1 MNKKQTLAMLLAGA
15 MLLPANAFAASP
27 DDFSDFPTNWSA
39 TSMRRAVDNGLLNGS
54 NGLINSNGLLS
65 RAQMATII
73 NRAFGAN
80 KTADM
85 SGYTDVLSNAW
96 YANDM
101 SKAVAMHTFVGSNGL
116 LSPEKPIT
124 REEAFTV
131 LARAFALDGGNA
143 SVLNGYSDGASVS
156 AWAQSAVAAL
166 VENGYVNGADGKLN
180 PKSSITRAEFAK
192 VIGEMADT
200 YADAGDSLS
209 DTIDGSVIVREN
221 GVSLAGKTINGDLII
236 ADGVTA
242 ADLSNVTVTGRIV
255 LRGGESGVTFSNTKA
270 GKGILANTDVTV
282 AGSVDA
288 ITVGQSS
295 TITVKSGA
303 SVGTITA
310 NAEGAKITGAGK
322 IESVKANANNVS
334 VTVSGA
340 KVTAAEGT
348 SGVKAGS
355 RNVASGKTETV
366 SNTTSGGSSSGGS
379 SSGGS
384 SGGGSSS
391 GGSSGGGSS
400 SGGSSGGGS
409 SSGTTQQ
416 DLVVASQTKLVDLG
430 WSQYVAIRFT
440 NGNSLANCKV
450 LVDGVD
456 VSSACTPVSDNGDIV
471 KWEITSLNPTK
482 AVVSNGSRSQTVA
495 LSNNANPTAPVLA
508 SARTAPD
515 YFLANG
521 PVYVWDYHIT
531 NYDSNGSARVT
542 PSKTTFSTSKQSMIA
557 YYSPDAVLYQDE
569 DANNNYK
576 VSGNVELMFNYE
588 KGTDAEKAW
597 VDGIS
602 NVALVQAD
610 ESNSTLNDT
619 LTYNIDK
626 KHPHGDHTVACINVP
641 LGQSNFF
648 SNGRY
653 QLRVTS
659 NGVSR
664 LFPIHVVNET
674 RPEMLQ
680 TTEKVTT
687 DSTRIYFDVENMV
700 YGITVPIYRVDLT
713 DPDGNTRELT
723 KIDDWYLIGSTFAL
737 YNDNKT
743 LFPKDGNYT
752 LTVYSN
758 GFQTMTK
765 KFAVGNAASQSSS
778 IRLDAIS
785 RATASGGGSSSSS
798 GSEGGSNTM
807 NANLV
812 FNADLLIN
820 AEIMTEL
827 GTGNDY
833 AAAIVNR
840 WAGMSHDA
848 VYSEGAET
856 IYYMKDYTDAVN
868 TAKTEGKYL
877 SYADFTKKAK
887 RTNPNRP
894 YNVKQVLEDNLLG
907 ETSDFKNASSFAA
920 PDITL
925 VTEAETESGFDG
937 ISEVKEGDCA
947 TLLVSGKK
955 AADFLSDLSANGELQ
970 LNTTYPALSKDDYS
984 IDTEKNTITIR
995 AGKLKLGENS
1005 LVIKTNTFQN
1015 VRLTFKV
1022 AKVEETANLTLVKDN
1037 LTAGTDD
1044 VVFTCRN
1051 THDTCDFLKNLY
1063 KKGTVKVTTPDGAE
1077 KNVGYLD
1084 YYQLGHGYTVSYKNG
1099 TCNLTLAAAQ
1109 FDEWKTE
1116 DGKYQA
1122 GEYTLT
1128 VQPQYYT
1135 RPVSV
1140 KFHMN
1145 APEKPDE
1152 VEAKDAPKPTQAS
1165 KFMGNY
1171 TLTFGMRNDDYMK
1184 AITAIKV
1191 NSTDYTKGTAGNN
1204 NCYSIAATDGSISLS
1219 GSAFTQK
1226 NNTVTIT
1233 ADGYKELIVTITKDG
1248 KLITGDD
1255 NSNGGNNSGESGS
1268 TDTKVTLPTTV
1279 SIEKISGN
1287 YTYYTLKFDNAEWV
1301 GKVSGIS
1308 IKDKDTTYTAVDS
1321 INAIE
1326 NKNNYYLDTQ
1336 SSVIALYINSSY
1348 SPFDLVIAANGCKD
1362 LTVHVEAGYFGS
1374 ASANIVK

>member
-1 MNKKQTLAMLLAGA
+1 M
-15 MLLPANAFAASP
+15 
-27 DDFSDFPTNWSA
+27 
-39 TSMRRAVDNGLLNGS
+39 
-54 NGLINSNGLLS
+54 
-65 RAQMATII
+65 
-73 NRAFGAN
+73 
-80 KTADM
+80 
-85 SGYTDVLSNAW
+85 
-96 YANDM
+96 
-101 SKAVAMHTFVGSNGL
+101 
-116 LSPEKPIT
+116 
-124 REEAFTV
+124 
-131 LARAFALDGGNA
+131 
-143 SVLNGYSDGASVS
+143 
-156 AWAQSAVAAL
+156 
-166 VENGYVNGADGKLN
+166 
-180 PKSSITRAEFAK
+180 
-192 VIGEMADT
+192 
-200 YADAGDSLS
+200 
-209 DTIDGSVIVREN
+209 
-221 GVSLAGKTINGDLII
+221 
-236 ADGVTA
+236 TA

-322 IESVKANANNVS
+322 VESVKANTNNVS

-340 KVTAAEGT
+340 KVTAAEGA

-366 SNTTSGGSSSGGS
+366 SNTTSGGGS
-379 SSGGS
+379 SS
-384 SGGGSSS
+384 
-391 GGSSGGGSS
+391 GGSS

-495 LSNNANPTAPVLA
+495 LSNNANPTAPVLTSA
-508 SARTAPD
+508 RTAPVLTSARTAPD

-531 NYDSNGSARVT
+531 NYDNNGSARVT

-576 VSGNVELMFNYE
+576 VRGNVELMFNYE

-597 VDGIS
+597 VEGIS

-610 ESNSTLNDT
+610 ESNSTLNDK
-619 LTYNIDK
+619 LTYDIDK
-626 KHPHGDHTVACINVP
+626 EHPHGDHTVACINVP

-737 YNDNKT
+737 YNDSKT

-765 KFAVGNAASQSSS
+765 KFTVGNAASQSSS

-785 RATASGGGSSSSS
+785 RATASGGGASSSS

-812 FNADLLIN
+812 FHADLLIN

-827 GTGNDY
+827 GTGSDY
-833 AAAIVNR
+833 ALAIVDR

-877 SYADFTKKAK
+877 SYADFVKETK
-887 RTNPNRP
+887 RTSPNRP

-937 ISEVKEGDCA
+937 ISEVNEGDCA

-955 AADFLSDLSANGELQ
+955 AADFLSDLSENGELQ
-970 LNTTYPALSKDDYS
+970 LNATYPALSKDDYS

-995 AGKLKLGENS
+995 AGKLKLGKNS
-1005 LVIKTNTFQN
+1005 LVIKTKAFQN

-1022 AKVEETANLTLVKDN
+1022 AKVEENPSFTAPAEAVELDN
-1037 LTAGTDD
+1037 SVTITCNAHTND
-1044 VVFTCRN
+1044 VS
-1051 THDTCDFLKNLY
+1051 CDFLKYLKPSYAAQDVFPVVKLIAPSGKEDTLAYGDAYGPYLGY
-1063 KKGTVKVTTPDGAE
+1063 KIDPAAHTLTIGKDLLTEEGTYTLRMQPEYYTSTAKVTFTMKKKAASGDNGNDTPAKKLTPPTGTMQLVTGWSDYYELSLPVDAEAEPFCKAITEVSVNGTVYEQAASSFSMTDKQWLIGSSSPYSLRFGISAFTSETANTIVMKAT
-1077 KNVGYLD
+1077 GYNDL
-1084 YYQLGHGYTVSYKNG
+1084 
-1099 TCNLTLAAAQ
+1099 
-1109 FDEWKTE
+1109 
-1116 DGKYQA
+1116 
-1122 GEYTLT
+1122 TLT
-1128 VQPQYYT
+1128 V
-1135 RPVSV
+1135 
-1140 KFHMN
+1140 
-1145 APEKPDE
+1145 
-1152 VEAKDAPKPTQAS
+1152 
-1165 KFMGNY
+1165 
-1171 TLTFGMRNDDYMK
+1171 
-1184 AITAIKV
+1184 
-1191 NSTDYTKGTAGNN
+1191 
-1204 NCYSIAATDGSISLS
+1204 
-1219 GSAFTQK
+1219 
-1226 NNTVTIT
+1226 
-1233 ADGYKELIVTITKDG
+1233 TKDG
-1248 KLITGDD
+1248 KLVADNNSNNGGSGDNKDD
-1255 NSNGGNNSGESGS
+1255 NNTETGLTPPTGELSYSSSMIGNSYYQ
-1268 TDTKVTLPTTV
+1268 LPLGMD
-1279 SIEKISGN
+1279 EA
-1287 YTYYTLKFDNAEWV
+1287 FC
-1301 GKVSGIS
+1301 
-1308 IKDKDTTYTAVDS
+1308 
-1321 INAIE
+1321 NAIQTVTV
-1326 NKNNYYLDTQ
+1326 NNQTYSKASMALLMSTNEWYIAE
-1336 SSVIALYINSSY
+1336 SSPYVLR
-1348 SPFDLVIAANGCKD
+1348 FDATSFHAGDNTLVIKATGYKT
-1362 LTVHVEAGYFGS
+1362 LTIHYT
-1374 ASANIVK
+1374 K

>member
-54 NGLINSNGLLS
+54 NGLINSNGLLI

-85 SGYTDVLSNAW
+85 SGYTDVFSNAW
-96 YANDM
+96 YAHDM
-101 SKAVAMHTFVGSNGL
+101 SKAVAMHTFVGANGL

-166 VENGYVNGADGKLN
+166 IENGYVNGADGKLN

-200 YADAGDSLS
+200 YADADDSLS

-310 NAEGAKITGAGK
+310 NAEGAKITGAGTV
-322 IESVKANANNVS
+322 ESVKANANNIS

-348 SGVKAGS
+348 SGVQAGS

-366 SNTTSGGSSSGGS
+366 SNATSGGSSG
-379 SSGGS
+379 GGS

-391 GGSSGGGSS
+391 GGSS
-400 SGGSSGGGS
+400 SGGSN
-409 SSGTTQQ
+409 SGTTQQ

-440 NGNSLANCKV
+440 DGNSLANCKV
-450 LVDGVD
+450 LIDGVD

-471 KWEITSLNPTK
+471 KWEITSLNPAK
-482 AVVSNGSRSQTVA
+482 AVVSNGSRSQTVT
-495 LSNNANPTAPVLA
+495 LSNNANPTAPVLS
-508 SARTAPD
+508 SANTTPD

-521 PVYVWDYHIT
+521 SVYVWDYHIT
-531 NYDSNGSARVT
+531 NYDSSGSARVT
-542 PSKTTFSTSKQSMIA
+542 PSKTTFSISKQSTIA

-569 DANNNYK
+569 DANNIYK

-610 ESNSTLNDT
+610 ESNSTLNANLDYT
-619 LTYNIDK
+619 IELN
-626 KHPHGDHTVACINVP
+626 HPHGNHTVACINVP
-641 LGQSNFF
+641 LGQSNLF

-687 DSTRIYFDVENMV
+687 DSTRVYFDVENMV

-743 LFPKDGNYT
+743 LFPKDGKYT

-765 KFAVGNAASQSSS
+765 KFTVGNAASQSSS
-778 IRLDAIS
+778 IKLDAIS
-785 RATASGGGSSSSS
+785 RATASGGGASSSS

-833 AAAIVNR
+833 ATAIVDR
-840 WAGMSHDA
+840 WAEMSHDA

-856 IYYMKDYTDAVN
+856 IYYMKDYNDAVN

-877 SYADFTKKAK
+877 SYADFVKEAK

-925 VTEAETESGFDG
+925 VTEADTESGFDG
-937 ISEVKEGDCA
+937 ISEVNEGESA

-955 AADFLSDLSANGELQ
+955 AADFLSDLRANGELQ
-970 LNTTYPALSKDDYS
+970 LNATYPALSKDYYS
-984 IDTEKNTITIR
+984 IDTAKNTITIR
-995 AGKLKLGENS
+995 ADKLKLGENS
-1005 LVIKTNTFQN
+1005 LVIKTDTFQN

-1044 VVFTCRN
+1044 VVFTCSN

-1063 KKGTVKVTTPDGAE
+1063 NKGTVKVTTPDGAE
-1077 KNVGYLD
+1077 KNVGYLG
-1084 YYQLGHGYTVSYKNG
+1084 YYQTGHGYTVSYENG

-1145 APEKPDE
+1145 APEEPGE
-1152 VEAKDAPKPTQAS
+1152 VEAKDAPKPTKAS
-1165 KFMGNY
+1165 KFMGDY
-1171 TLTFGMRNDDYMK
+1171 TLTFGMNNDDYMN

-1191 NSTDYTKGTAGNN
+1191 NSTDYTNGFVWNN
-1204 NCYSIAATDGSISLS
+1204 NCYSIAATDGSISLG
-1219 GSAFTQK
+1219 GSAFTEE

-1233 ADGYKELIVTITKDG
+1233 ADGYKELTAAITKDG
-1248 KLITGDD
+1248 KLVAGDN
-1255 NSNGGNNSGESGS
+1255 NSNGGDNSGDSGS
-1268 TDTKVTLPTTV
+1268 TGDA
-1279 SIEKISGN
+1279 
-1287 YTYYTLKFDNAEWV
+1287 TLKDCPSNLGFSYGTFYFDQGGSNAAAEPYL
-1301 GKVSGIS
+1301 KS
-1308 IKDKDTTYTAVDS
+1308 ITKITLNDKELSPMDS
-1321 INAIE
+1321 SSWSLKTGEYNVKATSTDKYIE
-1326 NKNNYYLDTQ
+1326 F
-1336 SSVIALYINSSY
+1336 Y
-1348 SPFDLVIAANGCKD
+1348 SRDFSESENTLVISADGYKD
-1362 LTVHVEAGYFGS
+1362 LKLKIAKSGKS
-1374 ASANIVK
+1374 IIQ

>member
-1 MNKKQTLAMLLAGA
+1 MLLAGA

-54 NGLINSNGLLS
+54 NGLINSNGLLI

-96 YANDM
+96 YTNDM

-166 VENGYVNGADGKLN
+166 IENGYVNGANGKLN

-322 IESVKANANNVS
+322 VENVKANANNVS

-348 SGVKAGS
+348 SGVQAGS

-366 SNTTSGGSSSGGS
+366 SNTTSGGGSSSGGS

-384 SGGGSSS
+384 SSGGSSS
-391 GGSSGGGSS
+391 GGSS
-400 SGGSSGGGS
+400 SGGSN
-409 SSGTTQQ
+409 SGTTQQ

-440 NGNSLANCKV
+440 DGNSLANCKV
-450 LVDGVD
+450 FVDGVD

-471 KWEITSLNPTK
+471 KWEITSLNPAK
-482 AVVSNGSRSQTVA
+482 AVVSNGSRSQTVT

-508 SARTAPD
+508 SAKTAPD

-531 NYDSNGSARVT
+531 NYDSSGSARVT
-542 PSKTTFSTSKQSMIA
+542 PSKTTFSTAKQSTIA
-557 YYSPDAVLYQDE
+557 YYSPDAVLYQDD

-610 ESNSTLNDT
+610 ESNSTLNDK

-626 KHPHGDHTVACINVP
+626 EHPHGDHTVACINVP

-687 DSTRIYFDVENMV
+687 DSTRVYFDVENMV

-743 LFPKDGNYT
+743 LFPKDGTYT

-765 KFAVGNAASQSSS
+765 KFTVGNAASQSSS
-778 IRLDAIS
+778 IKLDAIS
-785 RATASGGGSSSSS
+785 RATASGGGASSSS

-820 AEIMTEL
+820 AEIMDEL

-833 AAAIVNR
+833 ATAIVDR
-840 WAGMSHDA
+840 WAEMSHDA

-856 IYYMKDYTDAVN
+856 IYYMKDYNDAVN

-877 SYADFTKKAK
+877 SYADFAKEAK

-925 VTEAETESGFDG
+925 VTEADTESGFDG
-937 ISEVKEGDCA
+937 ISEVNEGESA

-970 LNTTYPALSKDDYS
+970 LNATYPALSKDDYS

-995 AGKLKLGENS
+995 ADKLKLGENS
-1005 LVIKTNTFQN
+1005 LVIKTDTFQN

-1044 VVFTCRN
+1044 VVFTCSN

-1063 KKGTVKVTTPDGAE
+1063 NKGTVKVTTPDGAE
-1077 KNVGYLD
+1077 KNVGYLG
-1084 YYQLGHGYTVSYKNG
+1084 YYQTGHGYTVSYENG
-1099 TCNLTLAAAQ
+1099 TYNLTLAAAQ

-1140 KFHMN
+1140 KFHMT
-1145 APEKPDE
+1145 APEEPGE
-1152 VEAKDAPKPTQAS
+1152 VEAKDAPKPTKAS
-1165 KFMGNY
+1165 KFMGDY
-1171 TLTFGMRNDDYMK
+1171 TLTFGMNNDDYMK

-1191 NSTDYTKGTAGNN
+1191 NSTDYTKGAVWNN
-1204 NCYSIAATDGSISLS
+1204 NCYAIAATDGSISLG
-1219 GSAFTQK
+1219 GSAFTEE

-1233 ADGYKELIVTITKDG
+1233 ADGYKELTAAITKDG
-1248 KLITGDD
+1248 KLVTGDN
-1255 NSNGGNNSGESGS
+1255 NSNGGNNSGNSGS
-1268 TDTKVTLPTTV
+1268 TGDAALKDCPSNLGFSYGTFYFDQGGSNTAAEPYLKSITKITLNDKELSPMDSSSWSPKTGEYNVKAT
-1279 SIEKISGN
+1279 STDKYIEFYSRD
-1287 YTYYTLKFDNAEWV
+1287 FSE
-1301 GKVSGIS
+1301 S
-1308 IKDKDTTYTAVDS
+1308 
-1321 INAIE
+1321 E
-1326 NKNNYYLDTQ
+1326 NT
-1336 SSVIALYINSSY
+1336 
-1348 SPFDLVIAANGCKD
+1348 LVISADGYKD
-1362 LTVHVEAGYFGS
+1362 LKLKIAKSGKS
-1374 ASANIVK
+1374 IIQ

>member
-1 MNKKQTLAMLLAGA
+1 MLLAGA

-54 NGLINSNGLLS
+54 NGLINSNGLLI

-96 YANDM
+96 YTNDM

-166 VENGYVNGADGKLN
+166 IENGYVNGADGKLN
-180 PKSSITRAEFAK
+180 PKNSITRAEFAK

-322 IESVKANANNVS
+322 VENVKANANNVS

-348 SGVKAGS
+348 SGVQAGS

-366 SNTTSGGSSSGGS
+366 SNTTSGGSS
-379 SSGGS
+379 
-384 SGGGSSS
+384 GGGSSS
-391 GGSSGGGSS
+391 GGSSGGSNSS
-400 SGGSSGGGS
+400 
-409 SSGTTQQ
+409 TTQQ

-440 NGNSLANCKV
+440 DGNSLANCKV
-450 LVDGVD
+450 LIDGVD

-471 KWEITSLNPTK
+471 KWEITSLNPAK
-482 AVVSNGSRSQTVA
+482 AVVSNGSRSQTVT

-508 SARTAPD
+508 SAKTAPD

-521 PVYVWDYHIT
+521 PVYVWDYQIT
-531 NYDSNGSARVT
+531 NYDSSGSARVT
-542 PSKTTFSTSKQSMIA
+542 PSKTTFSTAKQSTIA

-569 DANNNYK
+569 DANNIYK
-576 VSGNVELMFNYE
+576 VRGNVELMFNYE
-588 KGTDAEKAW
+588 TGTDAEKAW

-610 ESNSTLNDT
+610 ESNSTLNDK

-626 KHPHGDHTVACINVP
+626 EHPHGDHTVACINVP

-687 DSTRIYFDVENMV
+687 DSTRVYFDVENMV

-743 LFPKDGNYT
+743 LFPKDGKYT

-765 KFAVGNAASQSSS
+765 KFTVGNAASQSSS
-778 IRLDAIS
+778 IKLDAIS
-785 RATASGGGSSSSS
+785 RATASGGGASSSS

-833 AAAIVNR
+833 AAAIVDR
-840 WAGMSHDA
+840 WAEMSHDA

-856 IYYMKDYTDAVN
+856 IYYMKDYNDAVN
-868 TAKTEGKYL
+868 TAKTKGKYL
-877 SYADFTKKAK
+877 SYADFVKEAK

-925 VTEAETESGFDG
+925 VTEADTESGFDG
-937 ISEVKEGDCA
+937 ISEVNEGESS

-955 AADFLSDLSANGELQ
+955 AADFLSDLRANGELQ
-970 LNTTYPALSKDDYS
+970 LNATYPALSKDDYS
-984 IDTEKNTITIR
+984 IDTAKNTITIR
-995 AGKLKLGENS
+995 ADKLKLGENS
-1005 LVIKTNTFQN
+1005 LVIKTDTFQN

-1044 VVFTCRN
+1044 VVFTCSN

-1063 KKGTVKVTTPDGAE
+1063 NKGTVKVTTPDGAE
-1077 KNVGYLD
+1077 KNVGYLG
-1084 YYQLGHGYTVSYKNG
+1084 YYQTGHGYTVSYENG

-1145 APEKPDE
+1145 APEEPDE
-1152 VEAKDAPKPTQAS
+1152 VEAKDAPKPTKAS
-1165 KFMGNY
+1165 KFMGDY
-1171 TLTFGMRNDDYMK
+1171 TLTFGMQNDDYMK

-1191 NSTDYTKGTAGNN
+1191 NSTDYTKGAVWNN
-1204 NCYSIAATDGSISLS
+1204 NCYAIAATDGSISLG
-1219 GSAFTQK
+1219 GSAFTK
-1226 NNTVTIT
+1226 ENNTVTIT
-1233 ADGYKELIVTITKDG
+1233 ADGYKELTATITKDG
-1248 KLITGDD
+1248 KLVAGDN
-1255 NSNGGNNSGESGS
+1255 NSNGGDNSGDSGS
-1268 TDTKVTLPTTV
+1268 TGDTALKDCPSNLGFSYGTFYFDQGGSNTAAEPYLKSITKITLNDKELSPMDSSSWSLKTGEYNVKAT
-1279 SIEKISGN
+1279 STDKYIEFYSRD
-1287 YTYYTLKFDNAEWV
+1287 FSE
-1301 GKVSGIS
+1301 S
-1308 IKDKDTTYTAVDS
+1308 
-1321 INAIE
+1321 E
-1326 NKNNYYLDTQ
+1326 NT
-1336 SSVIALYINSSY
+1336 
-1348 SPFDLVIAANGCKD
+1348 LVISADGYKD
-1362 LTVHVEAGYFGS
+1362 LKLKIAKSGKS
-1374 ASANIVK
+1374 IIQ

>member
-1 MNKKQTLAMLLAGA
+1 MLLAGA

-65 RAQMATII
+65 RAQMAAII

-85 SGYTDVLSNAW
+85 SGYTDVFSNAW

-131 LARAFALDGGNA
+131 LARAFALDGGNV
-143 SVLNGYSDGASVS
+143 SVLNGYSDSASVS

-282 AGSVDA
+282 AGSVDT

-322 IESVKANANNVS
+322 VESVKANANNVS

-340 KVTAAEGT
+340 KVTAAAGT

-366 SNTTSGGSSSGGS
+366 SNTTSGGGSSSGGS

-391 GGSSGGGSS
+391 SGSS
-400 SGGSSGGGS
+400 SGGS

-440 NGNSLANCKV
+440 DGNSLANCKV

-542 PSKTTFSTSKQSMIA
+542 PSKTTFSTSKQSTIA

-626 KHPHGDHTVACINVP
+626 KHPHGNHTVACINVP

-877 SYADFTKKAK
+877 SYADFVKEAK

-937 ISEVKEGDCA
+937 ISEVNEGDCA

-970 LNTTYPALSKDDYS
+970 LNATYPALSKDDYS

-1171 TLTFGMRNDDYMK
+1171 TLTFGMNNDDYMK

-1204 NCYSIAATDGSISLS
+1204 NCYSIAATDGLISLS
-1219 GSAFTQK
+1219 GSAFTEE

-1255 NSNGGNNSGESGS
+1255 NSNGGSGDNKDDNNTETGLTPPTGELSYSSSIIGNS
-1268 TDTKVTLPTTV
+1268 YYQLPLGMD
-1279 SIEKISGN
+1279 EA
-1287 YTYYTLKFDNAEWV
+1287 FC
-1301 GKVSGIS
+1301 
-1308 IKDKDTTYTAVDS
+1308 
-1321 INAIE
+1321 NAIQTVTV
-1326 NKNNYYLDTQ
+1326 NNQTYSKASMALLMSTNEWCIAE
-1336 SSVIALYINSSY
+1336 SSPYVLR
-1348 SPFDLVIAANGCKD
+1348 FDATSFHAGDNTLVIKATGYKT
-1362 LTVHVEAGYFGS
+1362 LTIHYT
-1374 ASANIVK
+1374 K

>member
-1 MNKKQTLAMLLAGA
+1 MLLAGA

-54 NGLINSNGLLS
+54 NGLINSNGLLI

-96 YANDM
+96 YTNDM
-101 SKAVAMHTFVGSNGL
+101 SKAVAMHTFVGANGL

-200 YADAGDSLS
+200 YADADDSLS

-322 IESVKANANNVS
+322 VENVKANANNIS

-348 SGVKAGS
+348 SGVQAGS

-366 SNTTSGGSSSGGS
+366 SNAASGGAGGSSGGSSSGGS

-384 SGGGSSS
+384 SSGGSSS
-391 GGSSGGGSS
+391 
-400 SGGSSGGGS
+400 GGS

-440 NGNSLANCKV
+440 DGNSLANCKV
-450 LVDGVD
+450 LIDGVD

-471 KWEITSLNPTK
+471 KWEITSLNPAK
-482 AVVSNGSRSQTVA
+482 AVVSNGSRSQTVT
-495 LSNNANPTAPVLA
+495 LSNNANPTAPVVA
-508 SARTAPD
+508 SANTAPD

-521 PVYVWDYHIT
+521 SVYVWDYHIT
-531 NYDSNGSARVT
+531 NYDSSGSARVT
-542 PSKTTFSTSKQSMIA
+542 PSKTTFSTAKQSTIA

-569 DANNNYK
+569 DANNIYK

-602 NVALVQAD
+602 SVALVQAD
-610 ESNSTLNDT
+610 ESNSTLNNN

-626 KHPHGDHTVACINVP
+626 QHPHGNHTVACINVP
-641 LGQSNFF
+641 LGQSNLF

-674 RPEMLQ
+674 PPEMLQ

-687 DSTRIYFDVENMV
+687 DSTRVYFDVENMV

-743 LFPKDGNYT
+743 LFPKDGTYT

-765 KFAVGNAASQSSS
+765 KFTVGNAASQSSA
-778 IRLDAIS
+778 IKLDAIS
-785 RATASGGGSSSSS
+785 RATASGGGASSSS

-820 AEIMTEL
+820 AEIMDEL

-833 AAAIVNR
+833 ATAIVDR
-840 WAGMSHDA
+840 WAEMSHDA

-856 IYYMKDYTDAVN
+856 IYYMKDYNDAVN

-877 SYADFTKKAK
+877 SYADFVKEAK

-925 VTEAETESGFDG
+925 VTEADTESGFDG
-937 ISEVKEGDCA
+937 ISKVNEGDSA

-970 LNTTYPALSKDDYS
+970 LNATYPALSKDDYS
-984 IDTEKNTITIR
+984 IDTEKNAITIR
-995 AGKLKLGENS
+995 AAKLKLGENS
-1005 LVIKTNTFQN
+1005 LVIKTDTFQN

-1022 AKVEETANLTLVKDN
+1022 AKVEETPSF
-1037 LTAGTDD
+1037 TAPAEAVELGNSVTITCNAHTND
-1044 VVFTCRN
+1044 VS
-1051 THDTCDFLKNLY
+1051 CDFLKYLNPSPA
-1063 KKGTVKVTTPDGAE
+1063 TQDVFPVVKLIAPSGKED
-1077 KNVGYLD
+1077 
-1084 YYQLGHGYTVSYKNG
+1084 
-1099 TCNLTLAAAQ
+1099 TLAYGDAYGPYLGYKVDPAAHTLTIGK
-1109 FDEWKTE
+1109 DLLTE
-1116 DGKYQA
+1116 EGT
-1122 GEYTLT
+1122 YTLRM
-1128 VQPQYYT
+1128 QPKYYT
-1135 RPVSV
+1135 STATVTFTMKKKAASGGNGGSETPS
-1140 KFHMN
+1140 
-1145 APEKPDE
+1145 
-1152 VEAKDAPKPTQAS
+1152 EAKDAPKPTKAS

-1171 TLTFGMRNDDYMK
+1171 TLTFGMNNDDYMK
-1184 AITAIKV
+1184 AITGVKV
-1191 NSTDYTKGTAGNN
+1191 NTTDYVTSYGSQPR
-1204 NCYSIAATDGSISLS
+1204 YSIAATDGSISLS
-1219 GSAFTQK
+1219 GSAFTEE

-1233 ADGYKELIVTITKDG
+1233 ADGYKELTAAITKDG
-1248 KLITGDD
+1248 KLVTGDD
-1255 NSNGGNNSGESGS
+1255 NSNGGDNSGDSGS
-1268 TDTKVTLPTTV
+1268 TDTKVPLPTTV
-1279 SIEKISGN
+1279 SIEKIYGN
-1287 YTYYTLKFDNAEWV
+1287 YTYYTLTFDNAEWV

-1308 IKDKDTTYTAVDS
+1308 IKDKDTTYTAVDN

-1326 NKNNYYLDTQ
+1326 NQNNYYLDTQ
-1336 SSVIALYINSSY
+1336 SSMIALYINSSY
-1348 SPFDLVIAANGCKD
+1348 SPLDLVIAANGCED

>member
-1 MNKKQTLAMLLAGA
+1 MLLAGA

-54 NGLINSNGLLS
+54 NGLINSNGLLI

-96 YANDM
+96 YTNDM

-166 VENGYVNGADGKLN
+166 IENGYVNGANGKLN
-180 PKSSITRAEFAK
+180 PKSRITRAEFAK

-200 YADAGDSLS
+200 YADADDSLS

-322 IESVKANANNVS
+322 VESVKANANNVS

-348 SGVKAGS
+348 SGVQAGS
-355 RNVASGKTETV
+355 RKVASGKTETV
-366 SNTTSGGSSSGGS
+366 SNTA
-379 SSGGS
+379 SGGS

-391 GGSSGGGSS
+391 GGSS
-400 SGGSSGGGS
+400 SGGSN
-409 SSGTTQQ
+409 SGTTQQ

-440 NGNSLANCKV
+440 DGNSLANCKV
-450 LVDGVD
+450 LIDGVD

-471 KWEITSLNPTK
+471 KWEITSLNPAK
-482 AVVSNGSRSQTVA
+482 AVVSNGSRSQTVT
-495 LSNNANPTAPVLA
+495 LSNNANPTAPVVA
-508 SARTAPD
+508 SAKTAPD

-521 PVYVWDYHIT
+521 SVYVWDYHIT

-542 PSKTTFSTSKQSMIA
+542 PSKTTFSTSKQSTIA

-576 VSGNVELMFNYE
+576 VRGNVELMFNYE

-610 ESNSTLNDT
+610 ESNSTLNANLDYT
-619 LTYNIDK
+619 IELD
-626 KHPHGDHTVACINVP
+626 HPHGDHTVACINVP
-641 LGQSNFF
+641 LGQSNLF

-687 DSTRIYFDVENMV
+687 DSTRVYFDVENMV

-743 LFPKDGNYT
+743 LFPKDGKYT

-765 KFAVGNAASQSSS
+765 KFTVGNAASQSSS
-778 IRLDAIS
+778 IKLDAIS
-785 RATASGGGSSSSS
+785 RATASGGGASSSS

-820 AEIMTEL
+820 AEIMDEL

-833 AAAIVNR
+833 ATAIVDR
-840 WAGMSHDA
+840 WAEMSHDA

-856 IYYMKDYTDAVN
+856 IYYMKDYNDAVN

-877 SYADFTKKAK
+877 SYADFVKEAT

-925 VTEAETESGFDG
+925 VTEADTESGFDG
-937 ISEVKEGDCA
+937 ISEVNEGDSA

-955 AADFLSDLSANGELQ
+955 AADFLSDLRANGELQ
-970 LNTTYPALSKDDYS
+970 LNATYPALSKDDYS

-995 AGKLKLGENS
+995 AAKLKLGENS

-1044 VVFTCRN
+1044 VVFTCSN

-1063 KKGTVKVTTPDGAE
+1063 NKGTVKVTTPDGAE
-1077 KNVGYLD
+1077 KNVGYLG
-1084 YYQLGHGYTVSYKNG
+1084 YYQTGHGYTVSYENG

-1122 GEYTLT
+1122 GEYTMT

-1145 APEKPDE
+1145 APEEPGE
-1152 VEAKDAPKPTQAS
+1152 VEAKDAPKPTKAS
-1165 KFMGNY
+1165 KFMGDY
-1171 TLTFGMRNDDYMK
+1171 TLTFGMQNDDYMK

-1191 NSTDYTKGTAGNN
+1191 NSTDYTKGAVWNN
-1204 NCYSIAATDGSISLS
+1204 NCYTIAATDGSISLG
-1219 GSAFTQK
+1219 GSAFTEE

-1233 ADGYKELIVTITKDG
+1233 ADGYKELTAAITKDG
-1248 KLITGDD
+1248 KLVAGDD
-1255 NSNGGNNSGESGS
+1255 NSNGGDNSGDSGS
-1268 TDTKVTLPTTV
+1268 TGDVTLKDYPSNLGFSYGTFYFDQGGSNAAAEPYLK
-1279 SIEKISGN
+1279 SITKI
-1287 YTYYTLKFDNAEWV
+1287 TLN
-1301 GKVSGIS
+1301 
-1308 IKDKDTTYTAVDS
+1308 DKELSPMDS
-1321 INAIE
+1321 SSWSPKTGEYNVKATSTDKYIE
-1326 NKNNYYLDTQ
+1326 F
-1336 SSVIALYINSSY
+1336 Y
-1348 SPFDLVIAANGCKD
+1348 SRDFSESENTLVISADGYKD
-1362 LTVHVEAGYFGS
+1362 LKLKIAKNGKS
-1374 ASANIVK
+1374 IIQ

>member
-1 MNKKQTLAMLLAGA
+1 MLLAGA

-54 NGLINSNGLLS
+54 NGLINSNGLLI

-85 SGYTDVLSNAW
+85 SGYTDVFSNAW
-96 YANDM
+96 YAHDM
-101 SKAVAMHTFVGSNGL
+101 SKAVAMHTFMGSNGL

-166 VENGYVNGADGKLN
+166 IENGYVNGADGKLN

-322 IESVKANANNVS
+322 VESVKANANNVS

-348 SGVKAGS
+348 SGVQAGS
-355 RNVASGKTETV
+355 RNVASGKTEAV

-391 GGSSGGGSS
+391 GGSN
-400 SGGSSGGGS
+400 
-409 SSGTTQQ
+409 SGTTQQ

-440 NGNSLANCKV
+440 DGNSLANCKV
-450 LVDGVD
+450 FVDGVD

-471 KWEITSLNPTK
+471 KWEITSLNPAK
-482 AVVSNGSRSQTVA
+482 AVVSNGSRSQTVT
-495 LSNNANPTAPVLA
+495 LSNNANPTAPVPA
-508 SARTAPD
+508 SANTAPD

-521 PVYVWDYHIT
+521 PVYVWDYQIT
-531 NYDSNGSARVT
+531 NYDSSGSARVT
-542 PSKTTFSTSKQSMIA
+542 PSKTTFSTAKQSTIA

-576 VSGNVELMFNYE
+576 VRGNVELMFNYE

-610 ESNSTLNDT
+610 ESNSTLNNK

-626 KHPHGDHTVACINVP
+626 EHPHGNHTVACINVP
-641 LGQSNFF
+641 LGQSNLF

-687 DSTRIYFDVENMV
+687 DSTRVYFDVENMV

-737 YNDNKT
+737 YNDDKT
-743 LFPKDGNYT
+743 LFPKDGTYT

-765 KFAVGNAASQSSS
+765 KFTVGNAASQSSS
-778 IRLDAIS
+778 IKLDAIS
-785 RATASGGGSSSSS
+785 RATASGGGASSSS

-812 FNADLLIN
+812 FNANLLIN

-833 AAAIVNR
+833 ATAIVDR
-840 WAGMSHDA
+840 WAEMSHDA

-856 IYYMKDYTDAVN
+856 IYYMKDYNDAVN
-868 TAKTEGKYL
+868 TAKTGGKYL
-877 SYADFTKKAK
+877 SYADFVKEAK

-925 VTEAETESGFDG
+925 VTEADTESGFDS
-937 ISEVKEGDCA
+937 ISEVNEGESA

-955 AADFLSDLSANGELQ
+955 AADFLSDLSASGALQ
-970 LNTTYPALSKDDYS
+970 LNATYPALSKDDYS

-995 AGKLKLGENS
+995 ADKLKLGENS

-1044 VVFTCRN
+1044 VVFTCSN

-1063 KKGTVKVTTPDGAE
+1063 NKGTVKVTAPDGAE
-1077 KNVGYLD
+1077 KNVGYLG
-1084 YYQLGHGYTVSYKNG
+1084 YYQTGHGYTVSYENG

-1140 KFHMN
+1140 KFHMT
-1145 APEKPDE
+1145 APEEPGE
-1152 VEAKDAPKPTQAS
+1152 VEAKDAPKPTKAS
-1165 KFMGNY
+1165 KFMGDY
-1171 TLTFGMRNDDYMK
+1171 TLTFGMQNDDYMK

-1191 NSTDYTKGTAGNN
+1191 NSTDYTKGTVWNN
-1204 NCYSIAATDGSISLS
+1204 NCYAIAATDGSISLG
-1219 GSAFTQK
+1219 GSAFTEE

-1233 ADGYKELIVTITKDG
+1233 ADGYKELTAAITKDG
-1248 KLITGDD
+1248 KLVAGDN
-1255 NSNGGNNSGESGS
+1255 NSNGGDNSGDSDNDSIGADVPAYMGWQSGQLIFDQGGS
-1268 TDTKVTLPTTV
+1268 NTAASNYLSSIQTVTLND
-1279 SIEKISGN
+1279 K
-1287 YTYYTLKFDNAEWV
+1287 TLKKSSMSWLYSGEYYIRV
-1301 GKVSGIS
+1301 GSDMYIS
-1308 IKDKDTTYTAVDS
+1308 FSTSDFSQD
-1321 INAIE
+1321 E
-1326 NKNNYYLDTQ
+1326 NT
-1336 SSVIALYINSSY
+1336 
-1348 SPFDLVIAANGCKD
+1348 LVISADGYKD
-1362 LTVHVEAGYFGS
+1362 LKLKIAKSGKS
-1374 ASANIVK
+1374 IIQ

>member
-1 MNKKQTLAMLLAGA
+1 MLLAGA

-54 NGLINSNGLLS
+54 NGLINSNGLLI

-96 YANDM
+96 YTNDM

-166 VENGYVNGADGKLN
+166 IENGYVNGANGKLN

-200 YADAGDSLS
+200 YADADDSLS

-322 IESVKANANNVS
+322 VESVKANANNVS

-348 SGVKAGS
+348 SGVQAGS
-355 RNVASGKTETV
+355 RKVASGKTETV
-366 SNTTSGGSSSGGS
+366 SNTA
-379 SSGGS
+379 SGGS

-391 GGSSGGGSS
+391 GGSS
-400 SGGSSGGGS
+400 SGGSN
-409 SSGTTQQ
+409 SGTTQQ

-440 NGNSLANCKV
+440 DGNSLANCKV
-450 LVDGVD
+450 LIDGVD

-471 KWEITSLNPTK
+471 KWEITSLNPAK
-482 AVVSNGSRSQTVA
+482 AVVSNGSRSQTVT
-495 LSNNANPTAPVLA
+495 LSNNANPTAPVVA
-508 SARTAPD
+508 SAKTAPD

-521 PVYVWDYHIT
+521 SVYVWDYHIT

-542 PSKTTFSTSKQSMIA
+542 PSKTTFSTSKQSTIA

-576 VSGNVELMFNYE
+576 VRGNVELMFNYE

-610 ESNSTLNDT
+610 ESNSTLNANLDYT
-619 LTYNIDK
+619 IELD
-626 KHPHGDHTVACINVP
+626 HPHGDHTVACINVP
-641 LGQSNFF
+641 LGQSNLF

-687 DSTRIYFDVENMV
+687 DSTRVYFDVENMV

-743 LFPKDGNYT
+743 LFPKDGKYT

-765 KFAVGNAASQSSS
+765 KFTVGNAASQSSS
-778 IRLDAIS
+778 IKLDAIS
-785 RATASGGGSSSSS
+785 RATASGGGASSSS

-820 AEIMTEL
+820 AEIMDEL

-833 AAAIVNR
+833 ATAIVDR
-840 WAGMSHDA
+840 WAEMSHDA

-856 IYYMKDYTDAVN
+856 IYYMKDYNDAVN

-877 SYADFTKKAK
+877 SYADFVKEAT

-925 VTEAETESGFDG
+925 VTEADTESGFDG
-937 ISEVKEGDCA
+937 ISEVNEGDSA

-955 AADFLSDLSANGELQ
+955 AADFLSDLRANGELQ
-970 LNTTYPALSKDDYS
+970 LNATYPALSKDDYS

-995 AGKLKLGENS
+995 AAKLKLGENS

-1044 VVFTCRN
+1044 VVFTCSN

-1063 KKGTVKVTTPDGAE
+1063 NKGTVKVTTPDGAE
-1077 KNVGYLD
+1077 KNVGYLG
-1084 YYQLGHGYTVSYKNG
+1084 YYQTGHGYTVSYENG

-1122 GEYTLT
+1122 GEYTMT

-1145 APEKPDE
+1145 APEEPGE
-1152 VEAKDAPKPTQAS
+1152 VEAKDAPKPTKAS
-1165 KFMGNY
+1165 KFMGDY
-1171 TLTFGMRNDDYMK
+1171 TLTFGMQNDDYMK

-1191 NSTDYTKGTAGNN
+1191 NSTDYTKGAVWNN
-1204 NCYSIAATDGSISLS
+1204 NCYTIAATDGSISLG
-1219 GSAFTQK
+1219 GSAFTEE

-1233 ADGYKELIVTITKDG
+1233 ADGYKELTAAITKDG
-1248 KLITGDD
+1248 KLVAGDD
-1255 NSNGGNNSGESGS
+1255 NSNGGDNSGDSGS
-1268 TDTKVTLPTTV
+1268 TGDVTLKDYPSNLGFSYGTFYFDQGGSNAAAEPYLK
-1279 SIEKISGN
+1279 SITKI
-1287 YTYYTLKFDNAEWV
+1287 TLN
-1301 GKVSGIS
+1301 
-1308 IKDKDTTYTAVDS
+1308 DKELSPMDS
-1321 INAIE
+1321 SSWSPKTGEYNVKATSTDKYIE
-1326 NKNNYYLDTQ
+1326 F
-1336 SSVIALYINSSY
+1336 Y
-1348 SPFDLVIAANGCKD
+1348 SRDFSESENTLVISADGYKD
-1362 LTVHVEAGYFGS
+1362 LKLKIAKNGKS
-1374 ASANIVK
+1374 IIQ

>member
-1 MNKKQTLAMLLAGA
+1 MLLAGA

-54 NGLINSNGLLS
+54 NGLINSNGLLI

-96 YANDM
+96 YAHDM

-166 VENGYVNGADGKLN
+166 IENGYVNGANGKLN

-221 GVSLAGKTINGDLII
+221 GVSLVGKTINGDLII

-322 IESVKANANNVS
+322 VESVKANANNVS

-348 SGVKAGS
+348 SGVQAGS
-355 RNVASGKTETV
+355 RKVASGKTETV
-366 SNTTSGGSSSGGS
+366 SNTTSGGGSSSGGS

-384 SGGGSSS
+384 SSGGSSS
-391 GGSSGGGSS
+391 GGSS
-400 SGGSSGGGS
+400 SGGSN
-409 SSGTTQQ
+409 SGTTQQ

-440 NGNSLANCKV
+440 DGNSLANCKV
-450 LVDGVD
+450 LIDGVD

-471 KWEITSLNPTK
+471 KWEITSLNPAK
-482 AVVSNGSRSQTVA
+482 AVVSNGSRSQTVT
-495 LSNNANPTAPVLA
+495 LSNNANPTAPVVA
-508 SARTAPD
+508 SAKTAPD

-521 PVYVWDYHIT
+521 PVYVWDYQIT
-531 NYDSNGSARVT
+531 NYDNSGSARVT
-542 PSKTTFSTSKQSMIA
+542 PSKTTFSISKQSTIA
-557 YYSPDAVLYQDE
+557 YYSPDAVLYQDD
-569 DANNNYK
+569 DANNIYK

-610 ESNSTLNDT
+610 ESNSTLNANLDYT
-619 LTYNIDK
+619 IELN
-626 KHPHGDHTVACINVP
+626 HPHGNHTVACINVP

-687 DSTRIYFDVENMV
+687 DSTRVYFDVENMV

-743 LFPKDGNYT
+743 LFPKDGKYT

-765 KFAVGNAASQSSS
+765 KFTVGNAASQSSS
-778 IRLDAIS
+778 IKLDAIS
-785 RATASGGGSSSSS
+785 RATASGGGASSSS

-833 AAAIVNR
+833 ATAIVDR
-840 WAGMSHDA
+840 WAEMSHDA

-856 IYYMKDYTDAVN
+856 IYYMKDYNDAVN

-877 SYADFTKKAK
+877 SYADFVKEAT

-925 VTEAETESGFDG
+925 VTEADTESGFDG
-937 ISEVKEGDCA
+937 ISEVNEGESA

-970 LNTTYPALSKDDYS
+970 LNATYPALSKDDYS

-995 AGKLKLGENS
+995 ADKLKLGENS
-1005 LVIKTNTFQN
+1005 LVIKTDTFQN

-1044 VVFTCRN
+1044 VVFTCGN

-1063 KKGTVKVTTPDGAE
+1063 NKGTVKVTTPDGAE
-1077 KNVGYLD
+1077 KNVGYLG
-1084 YYQLGHGYTVSYKNG
+1084 YYQTGHGYTVSYENG

-1145 APEKPDE
+1145 APEEPSE

-1165 KFMGNY
+1165 KFMGDY
-1171 TLTFGMRNDDYMK
+1171 TLTFGMNNDDYMK

-1191 NSTDYTKGTAGNN
+1191 NSTDYTKGTVWNN
-1204 NCYSIAATDGSISLS
+1204 NCYAIAATDGSLSLGS
-1219 GSAFTQK
+1219 SAFTK
-1226 NNTVTIT
+1226 ENNTVTIT
-1233 ADGYKELIVTITKDG
+1233 ADGYKELTAAITKDG
-1248 KLITGDD
+1248 KLVTGDD
-1255 NSNGGNNSGESGS
+1255 NSNGGDNSGNSGS
-1268 TDTKVTLPTTV
+1268 SDTKVTLPTTV
-1279 SIEKISGN
+1279 SIEKIYGN
-1287 YTYYTLKFDNAEWV
+1287 YTYYTLTFDNAEWV

-1308 IKDKDTTYTAVDS
+1308 IKDKDTTYTAVDN

-1326 NKNNYYLDTQ
+1326 NQNNYYLDTQ
-1336 SSVIALYINSSY
+1336 SSMIALYINSSY
-1348 SPFDLVIAANGCKD
+1348 SPLDLVIAANGCED